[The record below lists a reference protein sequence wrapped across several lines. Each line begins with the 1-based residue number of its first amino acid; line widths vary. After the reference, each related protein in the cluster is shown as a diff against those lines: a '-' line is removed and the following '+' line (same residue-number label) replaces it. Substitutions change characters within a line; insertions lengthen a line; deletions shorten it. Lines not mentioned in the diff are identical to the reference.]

1 MSTNNWRISTF
12 NGALLACY
20 FIPTWALV
28 AWQIILSPIHGFYER
43 PNVAVALFASDRLQ
57 WTGMAMV
64 RLAWL
69 LALGKLMAVAFFAVF
84 LMLAIRAV
92 VRKANGGGEAL
103 AMALTIASAIS
114 FVSMVMASEVGETAA
129 LRLHATELLM
139 LLGTAIVMVFE
150 APVQPQATSDVAES
164 AGLALDEPQL
174 LDNR

>member
-1 MSTNNWRISTF
+1 MSTNNWRISSF

-20 FIPTWALV
+20 FIPTWALT
-28 AWQIILSPIHGFYER
+28 AWQIVLSPIHGFYER
-43 PNVAVALFASDRLQ
+43 PNVAVALFASDHLQ
-57 WTGMAMV
+57 LTGMAMV

-92 VRKANGGGEAL
+92 VRKSGGGGEAL
-103 AMALTIASAIS
+103 AIALTIASVIS
-114 FVSMVMASEVGETAA
+114 FVSMVMASKVGETAA

-150 APVQPQATSDVAES
+150 APAQPQAES
-164 AGLALDEPQL
+164 ASVEGEALALHEPQL

>member
-1 MSTNNWRISTF
+1 MSNNWRISSF

-28 AWQIILSPIHGFYER
+28 AFQIVLSPIHGFYER
-43 PNVAVALFASDRLQ
+43 PNIAVALFASDHLQ
-57 WTGMAMV
+57 LTGMATV

-69 LALGKLMAVAFFAVF
+69 LALTKLTVVAFFAVF

-92 VRKANGGGEAL
+92 VRKSGGGSEAL
-103 AMALTIASAIS
+103 AIALSIGSVIS
-114 FVSMVMASEVGETAA
+114 FASMVMASQVGETAA

-139 LLGTAIVMVFE
+139 MLGTAIVMLFE
-150 APVQPQATSDVAES
+150 TPAQPQAVDES
-164 AGLALDEPQL
+164 AASDSLALQEPQL